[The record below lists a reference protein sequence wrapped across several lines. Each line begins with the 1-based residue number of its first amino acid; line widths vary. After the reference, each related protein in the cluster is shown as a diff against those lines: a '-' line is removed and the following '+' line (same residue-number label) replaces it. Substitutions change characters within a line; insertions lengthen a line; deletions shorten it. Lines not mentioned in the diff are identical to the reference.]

1 MRFIRATRNQ
11 LSRALIGAALIGFT
25 ASATAETP
33 IEKLRGLVGDD
44 IRIDHV
50 FAGPS
55 GLVGLVLQD
64 REGGPTMLGW
74 ATPELDHLMLGHLMD
89 AHGRNLTDLA
99 AEAYEAS
106 NPVNLTLARFVQEW
120 LAAAETEAD
129 PSSLPVTPL
138 TFQEVDTVSDDE
150 RAWRLARERVT
161 AGGALTEGD
170 GRAGTLYVY
179 VDLACPHCANL
190 HRGLET
196 LDLSDFTVHW
206 LPLSL
211 SPESHHHAIAADVLA
226 SGQPEA
232 MKAAF
237 DDRSVF
243 SRPLDDGPE
252 VPAIYRQRV
261 QDNHLAL
268 QASEMGGVPSVVLHR
283 PGSDPVM
290 MVGPQ
295 LDAIRAWL
303 R

>member
-1 MRFIRATRNQ
+1 MRFIRATRRT
-11 LSRALIGAALIGFT
+11 LLHALTGAVLLT
-25 ASATAETP
+25 ATAHVSATSPTEN
-33 IEKLRGLVGDD
+33 IRNLVGED

-50 FAGPS
+50 FTGPAGMI
-55 GLVGLVLQD
+55 GLVLQD
-64 REGGPTMLGW
+64 RSGGPAMVGW
-74 ATPELDHLMLGHLMD
+74 VTPDQKHLMLGHLMD

-106 NPVNLTLARFVQEW
+106 NPVNLTLARFVREW
-120 LAAAETEAD
+120 LLAAETETESPGFSVA
-129 PSSLPVTPL
+129 TP
-138 TFQEVDTVSDDE
+138 FQDIDTDE
-150 RAWRLARERVT
+150 MAWRLARERVS
-161 AGGALTEGD
+161 AGGAITEG
-170 GRAGTLYVY
+170 GGTEGTLYVY

-190 HRGLET
+190 HRGLEA

-211 SPESHHHAIAADVLA
+211 SPESHRHAIAADVLA
-226 SGQPEA
+226 SGQPGA
-232 MKAAF
+232 MKAVF
-237 DDRSVF
+237 DDRGIF

-283 PGSDPVM
+283 PGTDPVM

-295 LDAIRAWL
+295 LDDIRAWL